1 MEINCKC
8 RCFRLLVLVIPDGN
22 VMLSIVDRMVDARCV
37 ATTGGRR
44 LFCQRGFATTGGSYA
59 CMHNPWIVG
68 ACYSYRMRCREQD
81 YVGDNG

>member
-1 MEINCKC
+1 VVRDGEKLQR

-44 LFCQRGFATTGGSYA
+44 LFCISNYG
-59 CMHNPWIVG
+59 II
-68 ACYSYRMRCREQD
+68 
-81 YVGDNG
+81 YVS